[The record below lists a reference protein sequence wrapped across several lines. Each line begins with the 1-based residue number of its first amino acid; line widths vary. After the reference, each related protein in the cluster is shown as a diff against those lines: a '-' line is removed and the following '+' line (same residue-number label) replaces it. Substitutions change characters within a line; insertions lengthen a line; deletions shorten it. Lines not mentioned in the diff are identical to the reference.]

1 MSPNPLLRTSTKR
14 CGRWALCLNL
24 DHTLPRRLPKEVV
37 DARNQRLYRAID
49 LSMKHESLPAELQ
62 AMQDP
67 FKPYLQDMLKLVKLE
82 NAERAQ
88 LEAKSMYD
96 RQLP

>member
-1 MSPNPLLRTSTKR
+1 MGGTLSVSGPTQQCPR
-14 CGRWALCLNL
+14 
-24 DHTLPRRLPKEVV
+24 HTHRRLPKEVT

-49 LSMKHESLPAELQ
+49 LSMKHESLPVELQ

-67 FKPYLQDMLKLVKLE
+67 FKPYLQDMLKQVKLE
-82 NAERAQ
+82 NAERSQ
-88 LEAKSMYD
+88 LEASSTYD